1 MDDMVCA
8 AKSSEFDLIRR
19 AKIDRGSGFCRL
31 DFNAQTERIAQLAV
45 LMETEVASCL
55 FPRAYFLQW
64 LGDQVEY
71 MHSAGVIDLA
81 ASSQILKAEYLAWI
95 GSNCSQS

>member
-8 AKSSEFDLIRR
+8 AKFDRIHR
-19 AKIDRGSGFCRL
+19 AKIDPGSGFYRL
-31 DFNAQTERIAQLAV
+31 DFNAQTERIALLAV

-64 LGDQVEY
+64 LGDQIEY
-71 MHSAGVIDLA
+71 MHSAGLIDLA
-81 ASSQILKAEYLAWI
+81 VSSQILEAEYLAWI